1 MKRITILFCII
12 LGLGVLGIIILFNYQ
27 RSVEP
32 KIQKQLIG
40 SASSSQLIESFPLSK
55 ALSSTPTDLIEDQK
69 STGLELNG
77 NGMLQRFPRAL
88 KPLEILSFDE
98 IGGEFGRRVRRTIV
112 STNSTLGKV
121 LVLEHIAGNKIMK
134 SEFFSAEHLVVPIA
148 KNTNENEIAASIE
161 QNGFRVTKPFP
172 DSAFVYAH
180 LESETPS
187 SLLKSLE
194 LLSNKLKG
202 FASVEL
208 DGAGCGGGEP
218 SDPSYS
224 LQWHHQKIGS
234 QDSWDITEGDDS
246 IIVAVLDTGVSLYL
260 TEFNGRIT
268 NGYDYANNDSDPSD
282 DHGHGTAVAGVIASN
297 ANNGLLV
304 AGVDWKCKLM
314 PVKVLNSNNWGY
326 YSWWA
331 AGVSYAKNNGAH
343 VINLSA
349 GGTGSSSSLTSAIN
363 SAISAGVIF
372 VTITQN
378 DGAGSISYPGSL
390 LQAITVGAT
399 DDSDIKS
406 SFSNWGP
413 EIDLVA
419 PGRNIYTIDQNG
431 SLVGWLGTSFAA
443 PLVTG
448 TAALLLSINPDLDQD
463 SVADLLVAGA
473 EDQVGDIKD
482 VAGFDNRYGW
492 GRLNTYNSIILAQ
505 TSPSITMLPN
515 KDVRL
520 RWRPSQ
526 NAESKKPY
534 KLQWSDTL
542 GDWKTINSPS
552 ISYGS
557 IAEWIDNGF
566 ETGASLESSD
576 KRFYT
581 IRIGME

>member
-1 MKRITILFCII
+1 MKRFIVLFCII
-12 LGLGVLGIIILFNYQ
+12 LGLGMLGFVILLNYQ
-27 RSVEP
+27 ISSEP

-40 SASSSQLIESFPLSK
+40 SASSSQLIESFPLSE
-55 ALSSTPTDLIEDQK
+55 APSLIPMDLIDDQR
-69 STGLELNG
+69 STGIELNG
-77 NGMLQRFPRAL
+77 DGMLHRFPRAL
-88 KPLEILSFDE
+88 KPLQILSFDE
-98 IGGEFGRRVRRTIV
+98 IRGESGRRIKRTIV

-148 KNTNENEIAASIE
+148 KNTNENEIAASIK

-172 DSAFVYAH
+172 DSDFVYAH

-187 SLLKSLE
+187 SLIKSLE

-202 FASVEL
+202 FTSVEL

-218 SDPSYS
+218 SDRSYS
-224 LQWHHQKIGS
+224 LQWHHQRIGS
-234 QDSWDITEGDDS
+234 QDSWDITQGDDS
-246 IIVAVLDTGVSLYL
+246 IIVAVLDTGVSSYL
-260 TEFNGRIT
+260 TEFNGRIA

-282 DHGHGTAVAGVIASN
+282 DHGHGTAVAGVIVSN

-349 GGTGSSSSLTSAIN
+349 GGTGSSLSLTSAIN

-372 VTITQN
+372 VTITHN
-378 DGAGSISYPGSL
+378 DGAGSIKYPGSL
-390 LQAITVGAT
+390 SQAITVGAT
-399 DDSDIKS
+399 DRNDIKS

-419 PGRNIYTIDQNG
+419 PGLDIYTIDQNG
-431 SLVGWLGTSFAA
+431 TIGGWSGTSFAA

-448 TAALLLSINPDLDQD
+448 TAALLLSINPNLDQE
-463 SVADLLVAGA
+463 SVATLLSAGA
-473 EDQVGDIKD
+473 EDQVGDTQD
-482 VAGFDNRYGW
+482 VAGFDNQYGW
-492 GRLNTYNSIILAQ
+492 GRLNTCLLY
-505 TSPSITMLPN
+505 TSPSPR
-515 KDVRL
+515 D
-520 RWRPSQ
+520 
-526 NAESKKPY
+526 
-534 KLQWSDTL
+534 
-542 GDWKTINSPS
+542 
-552 ISYGS
+552 
-557 IAEWIDNGF
+557 
-566 ETGASLESSD
+566 
-576 KRFYT
+576 
-581 IRIGME
+581 